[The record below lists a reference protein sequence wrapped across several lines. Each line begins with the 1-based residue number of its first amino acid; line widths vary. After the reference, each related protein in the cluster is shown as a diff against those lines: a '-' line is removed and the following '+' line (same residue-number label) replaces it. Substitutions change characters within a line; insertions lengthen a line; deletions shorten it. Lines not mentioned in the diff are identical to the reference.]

1 VSFLEE
7 RASEAGKEDG
17 GVVED
22 DGVSSGV
29 SGEYL
34 DEGTVSEVVVPLD
47 GLVVRVAGTGAG
59 TGWER
64 FGGIIESR

>member
-1 VSFLEE
+1 MSFLEE

-34 DEGTVSEVVVPLD
+34 EDGTVSEVVLPFD
-47 GLVVRVAGTGAG
+47 GFVVRVVGTGAG
-59 TGWER
+59 TG
-64 FGGIIESR
+64 